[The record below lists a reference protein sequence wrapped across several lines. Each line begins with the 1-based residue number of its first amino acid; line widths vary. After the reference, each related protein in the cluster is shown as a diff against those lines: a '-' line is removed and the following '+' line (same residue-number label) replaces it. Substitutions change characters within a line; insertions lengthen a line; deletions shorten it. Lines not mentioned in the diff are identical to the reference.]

1 MMIIHGYMFS
11 EIPNNEE
18 GKQLIN
24 LMKKYLNKNKYDMR
38 VKGQYLQDHLRKDWR
53 RYSYGQSISD
63 SKCLRVYIKEK

>member
-38 VKGQYLQDHLRKDWR
+38 VKGQYLKDGLDWR
-53 RYSYGQSISD
+53 RYEGGQGIAN